1 MGWLDVLR
9 QVAAEFA
16 APVLITAATGLG
28 GWLLTLLPGPLRAW
42 LQSGTHQRD
51 VALVLGAMTRRAL
64 AIQSGAVPTASPPL
78 DLAAYARQV
87 LPEVLAKLA
96 PTDEALRTMAIAA
109 IQQAQVQAAA
119 PPAPAAVRGVP

>member
-1 MGWLDVLR
+1 MGWLDALR
-9 QVAAEFA
+9 QVVAEFA

-51 VALVLGAMTRRAL
+51 VALLLGAMTRRAL
-64 AIQSGAVPTASPPL
+64 AIQSGAVATASPPM
-78 DLAAYARQV
+78 DLAAYARTA

-96 PTDEALRTMAIAA
+96 PSDEALRTIALA
-109 IQQAQVQAAA
+109 ALTRAAA
-119 PPAPAAVRGVP
+119 ETASNAPRAPGLPVP